1 MKKENNVI
9 IVDIDGTIALRG
21 ERNPYDWFNVIND
34 KPNTPIVKLLMQ
46 LEDWNDLI
54 FVSGRKDVCMS
65 QTVMWLKNQGF
76 DVSELYMRDSDDDR
90 PDEIVKKEIYQ
101 VHIAHRDVLCV
112 FDDRNKVVSMWR
124 ELGLTCLQVAEGDF

>member
-1 MKKENNVI
+1 MSCI

-34 KPNTPIVKLLMQ
+34 KPNKPIIKLLMQ

-54 FVSGRKDVCMS
+54 FVSGSKDVCMP
-65 QTVMWLKNQGF
+65 QTVMWLKQQGF
-76 DVSELYMRDSDDDR
+76 DLKELYMRDSDDDR

-124 ELGLTCLQVAEGDF
+124 ELGLTCLQVADGDF